1 MQTWRYMIK
10 RILLAAVSLFAIITI
25 TYFLMNLITSWVQVF
40 NLMPEMMWS
49 SICVALAA
57 GIGEEFLCRVTLFN
71 LFTKI
76 FENKQ
81 YVLLWSSIFSSVL
94 FGLFHL
100 INLGHGAA
108 LDATFQQVYYA
119 TAIGL
124 AFSYLHNFTNRIWP
138 CILMHFLLDL
148 QPNIANMN
156 AEASPWGPILI
167 IFGIVIIVSIICIY
181 AFNKRVNK
189 VEN

>member
-1 MQTWRYMIK
+1 M
-10 RILLAAVSLFAIITI
+10 
-25 TYFLMNLITSWVQVF
+25 
-40 NLMPEMMWS
+40 
-49 SICVALAA
+49 
-57 GIGEEFLCRVTLFN
+57 
-71 LFTKI
+71 
-76 FENKQ
+76 
-81 YVLLWSSIFSSVL
+81 
-94 FGLFHL
+94 
-100 INLGHGAA
+100 INLGHGAQ

-124 AFSYLHNFTNRIWP
+124 AFSYLHIFTNQIWP

-156 AEASPWGPILI
+156 AEASSWGPILI

>member
-1 MQTWRYMIK
+1 
-10 RILLAAVSLFAIITI
+10 
-25 TYFLMNLITSWVQVF
+25 
-40 NLMPEMMWS
+40 MPEMMWS

-119 TAIGL
+119 TAVGL
-124 AFSYLHNFTNRIWP
+124 AFSYLHIFTNRIWP

-156 AEASPWGPILI
+156 AEVSPWGPILI

-181 AFNKRVNK
+181 AFNKRINK
-189 VEN
+189 IEN